1 MTGKSGIV
9 DVYGINY
16 YAPELTDS
24 ILEKLRKEIPVDYEV
39 LSGWIEETKTYN
51 GFYILGL

>member
-16 YAPELTDS
+16 YVPELTDS
-24 ILEKLRKEIPVDYEV
+24 ILEKLRKEKPVDYEV